1 MMVNRI
7 ELVRDLQFLKWLQ
20 HRVTVINGQVN
31 LLIFSCQQDRLESVC
46 AGIHPDSVRVVF
58 LAITQ
63 LQPQVPAQRF

>member
-31 LLIFSCQQDRLESVC
+31 LPIFSCQKDRLESVC
-46 AGIHPDSVRVVF
+46 AGIHPGSVLVVF

-63 LQPQVPAQRF
+63 FQPQVPAQRF